1 MSWGFRLTVEPG
13 SETAVIGDKKGLRIV
28 DPASIADEPPTDSY
42 YRHRVALIPAIRE
55 MSRRREIMVAL
66 AERDVRASYKQ
77 AVLGMGWALISPL
90 LQVILFTLIFGHV
103 KSLKI
108 PGVPYAI
115 YAYIGI
121 LAWVYFAGSLASG
134 GNSMIAN
141 LNLLQKTH
149 FPRECFPLSQMLEQ
163 TLYTTI
169 GLIPLLLLLVD
180 KGFVPKI
187 EALWIPVFLV
197 IELIFTAGLVL
208 AMAAL
213 IVYLRDLQQVMAIIL
228 QLGLFATPIIWPLSK
243 LANITWGPLH
253 HVDLRPYYVAF
264 NPLGAVIDN
273 IRRTALLGL
282 SPEWSLLGI
291 AAVFACL
298 YFVAGYRIFKRLE
311 VGFADIS

>member
-1 MSWGFRLTVEPG
+1 
-13 SETAVIGDKKGLRIV
+13 
-28 DPASIADEPPTDSY
+28 
-42 YRHRVALIPAIRE
+42 
-55 MSRRREIMVAL
+55 
-66 AERDVRASYKQ
+66 
-77 AVLGMGWALISPL
+77 
-90 LQVILFTLIFGHV
+90 
-103 KSLKI
+103 
-108 PGVPYAI
+108 
-115 YAYIGI
+115 
-121 LAWVYFAGSLASG
+121 
-134 GNSMIAN
+134 
-141 LNLLQKTH
+141 
-149 FPRECFPLSQMLEQ
+149 MLEQ